1 MNRLSDQK
9 KIGLALGGGGVL
21 GAAHIGVLKAL
32 EEFDLSVQAITGT
45 SIGAFVAALYAF
57 GSSWVDISEIARE
70 INWLDASQI
79 SLSQYGLL
87 SNEQLGD
94 FIAEHIGEVTFDQA
108 VVPAAMAAT
117 DITRG
122 EKVILDQGDVARAV
136 MASTCIPGVYEPVEI
151 DHRLLVDGGMV
162 ENVPLMPLRDLGAD
176 YLIGV
181 SLTERY
187 LEKKPENIL
196 DVLLRSYYFS
206 IEKTTE
212 MQTQEADLLI
222 KPDLGTF
229 DLIDPGQ
236 VEELLEE
243 GYAEARK
250 ELSRVS

>member
-1 MNRLSDQK
+1 LSGEE

-57 GSSWVDISEIARE
+57 GRSWMDIREIARG
-70 INWLDASQI
+70 INWLDASEI

-108 VVPAAMAAT
+108 AVPSAMTAT
-117 DITRG
+117 DITNG

-151 DHRLLVDGGMV
+151 DRRLLVDGGMV
-162 ENVPLMPLRDLGAD
+162 ENVPLSPLIDLDAD

-187 LEKKPENIL
+187 LKKEPENIL

-212 MQTQEADLLI
+212 IQTDEADLLI
-222 KPDLGTF
+222 KPDLGSF

-236 VEELLEE
+236 VEELMEK
-243 GYAEARK
+243 GYVEARK
-250 ELSRVS
+250 KLSRVC

>member
-1 MNRLSDQK
+1 MK
-9 KIGLALGGGGVL
+9 KITGKEKIGLALGGGGVL
-21 GAAHIGVLKAL
+21 GAAHIGVLKAM
-32 EEFDLSVQAITGT
+32 EEYDLSIQAITGT

-57 GSSWVDISEIARE
+57 GSSWVDIREVARG
-70 INWLDASQI
+70 INWLDASEI

-87 SNEQLGD
+87 SNKQLGE
-94 FIAEHIGEVTFDQA
+94 FIADHIGEVTFDQA
-108 VVPAAMAAT
+108 AVPSAMTAT
-117 DITRG
+117 DITNG

-136 MASTCIPGVYEPVEI
+136 MASTCIPGIYEPVEI
-151 DHRLLVDGGMV
+151 DRRQLVDGGMV
-162 ENVPLMPLRDLGAD
+162 ENVPLSPLIDLGAD

-187 LEKKPENIL
+187 LEKEPENIL

-212 MQTQEADLLI
+212 IQTEKADLLI
-222 KPDLGTF
+222 KPDLGSF

-236 VEELLEE
+236 VEELMET

-250 ELSRVS
+250 VLSRVS